1 MEKNTH
7 TPRPL
12 HLAQAE
18 PLLRE
23 RLEATVMLTV
33 TGGSML
39 PLLAGGRDRVTLG
52 PVPERLRRG
61 EVLLYRRADG
71 SYVLHRLTGFEQD
84 GRRFVIIDTAG
95 IRRKKAIEDATVE
108 RYSVIRSFAAIDR
121 CDVALMVI
129 DATQGVTEQDS
140 KIAGYIDEQGKAAV
154 IVVNKWD
161 AKEKETGTLEKYVK
175 EVREKLRF
183 MAYAPVIFI
192 SAKTGQRVNR
202 VLDTVRSVNEQAS
215 RRVTTGLLNDI
226 LTDAQTALQP
236 PATSGRRLRIY
247 YGTQQATKPPTFVL
261 FVNDKEL
268 LHFSYERY
276 LENQFR
282 KAFGFDGTPIRFVL
296 REREQKEE

>member
-1 MEKNTH
+1 MLIQSATKKYEVSIHSRLDPVKDMAVDEKTFVVIDKQVYELYCGQLFQNI
-7 TPRPL
+7 PQDRL
-12 HLAQAE
+12 YL
-18 PLLRE
+18 
-23 RLEATVMLTV
+23 LEAT
-33 TGGSML
+33 
-39 PLLAGGRDRVTLG
+39 
-52 PVPERLRRG
+52 E
-61 EVLLYRRADG
+61 
-71 SYVLHRLTGFEQD
+71 
-84 GRRFVIIDTAG
+84 
-95 IRRKKAIEDATVE
+95 
-108 RYSVIRSFAAIDR
+108 
-121 CDVALMVI
+121 
-129 DATQGVTEQDS
+129 
-140 KIAGYIDEQGKAAV
+140 
-154 IVVNKWD
+154 VNK
-161 AKEKETGTLEKYVK
+161 
-175 EVREKLRF
+175 
-183 MAYAPVIFI
+183 
-192 SAKTGQRVNR
+192 